1 MATLSPRNTARSI
14 RSKMQMVPSGP
25 RTSLLTSEAT
35 MTWSFAGIAT
45 IVLLVGLGL
54 AGIEARAGERS
65 ILVLGDSLSAAYGIP
80 AESGWVALL
89 AERVASSGWT
99 VINASISGETSA
111 GGAKRLPE
119 LLQRHRP
126 AIVIVQL
133 GGNDGLRG
141 LSPAAL
147 ESNLERMIA
156 SAREAGA
163 KVLLLGI
170 ELPPNLGEPYRERIR
185 AVYRELAQR
194 HGLPFHPFFLEEI
207 ALKPG
212 MMQPD
217 GIHPT
222 AAAQP
227 AMLEAVWPLL
237 EPLLG
242 D

>member
-1 MATLSPRNTARSI
+1 MKFLFAVWIALASPA
-14 RSKMQMVPSGP
+14 
-25 RTSLLTSEAT
+25 AD
-35 MTWSFAGIAT
+35 
-45 IVLLVGLGL
+45 
-54 AGIEARAGERS
+54 AGERT
-65 ILVLGDSLSAAYGIP
+65 ILVLGDSLSAAYGISI
-80 AESGWVALL
+80 ERGWVALL
-89 AERVASSGWT
+89 AERLAPRGWA
-99 VINASISGETSA
+99 VVNASISGETSA
-111 GGAKRLPE
+111 GGVHRLPD
-119 LLQRHRP
+119 LLDRHRP
-126 AIVIVQL
+126 AIVILQL

-222 AAAQP
+222 APAQP

>member
-1 MATLSPRNTARSI
+1 
-14 RSKMQMVPSGP
+14 
-25 RTSLLTSEAT
+25 

-141 LSPAAL
+141 LPLAAL
-147 ESNLERMIA
+147 EANLEGMIRA
-156 SAREAGA
+156 ARESGA
-163 KVLLLGI
+163 KVLLLGV
-170 ELPPNLGEPYRERIR
+170 ELPPNLGEPYRERFR
-185 AVYRELAQR
+185 AIYRNLAER
-194 HGLPFHPFFLEEI
+194 YAVALHPFFLADI

-212 MMQPD
+212 MMQAD

-227 AMLEAVWPLL
+227 AMLEAIWPLL
-237 EPLLG
+237 APLLG
-242 D
+242 E

>member
-1 MATLSPRNTARSI
+1 MKFL
-14 RSKMQMVPSGP
+14 
-25 RTSLLTSEAT
+25 
-35 MTWSFAGIAT
+35 FAVWI
-45 IVLLVGLGL
+45 GL
-54 AGIEARAGERS
+54 ATPVAGAGERT
-65 ILVLGDSLSAAYGIP
+65 ILVLGDSLSAAYGISL
-80 AESGWVALL
+80 EQGWVALL
-89 AERVASSGWT
+89 AERLAPRGWG
-99 VINASISGETSA
+99 VVNASISGETSA
-111 GGAKRLPE
+111 GGVHRLPD
-119 LLQRHRP
+119 LLDRYRP
-126 AIVIVQL
+126 AIVILQL

-194 HGLPFHPFFLEEI
+194 YGLPFHPFFLEEI

>member
-1 MATLSPRNTARSI
+1 
-14 RSKMQMVPSGP
+14 
-25 RTSLLTSEAT
+25 

-54 AGIEARAGERS
+54 AGVGARAGERS

-141 LSPAAL
+141 LPLAAL
-147 ESNLERMIA
+147 EANLEGMIRA
-156 SAREAGA
+156 ARESGA
-163 KVLLLGI
+163 KVLLLGV
-170 ELPPNLGEPYRERIR
+170 ELPPNLGEPYRERFR
-185 AVYRELAQR
+185 AIYRNLAER
-194 HGLPFHPFFLEEI
+194 YAVALHPFFLADI
-207 ALKPG
+207 ALEPG
-212 MMQPD
+212 MMQAD

-227 AMLEAVWPLL
+227 AMLEAIWPLL
-237 EPLLG
+237 APLLG